1 MIVTNDL
8 AQTISAIASGKLC
21 AIPTETVYGLAA
33 NALDESAVA
42 RVFAAKERPAD
53 HPLIVHV
60 ATAADVT
67 EWITELPKWAVELT
81 KAVWPGPLTI
91 VGPRTALASDSVT
104 GSQDTVAVRV
114 PSHPIAHE
122 LLQQLRTQGIKGL
135 VAPSANRFGH
145 VSPTSAAHVLADLGK
160 YLSANGDL
168 ILDGGDCEVGVE
180 STIVLATG
188 SQPVILRPGAVT
200 VADIERITGV
210 KVSRELTGA
219 PRVSGA
225 LDSHYSPTAQVILIN
240 DVSKA
245 ELESNAGFLALADIP
260 TPAGLTRLGS
270 PATIADYAHELYSAL
285 RAGDDQYLATIYV
298 VSPVGEGL
306 AQAINDRLQ
315 RAAFWPVI
323 SSE

>member
-1 MIVTNDL
+1 MIITNEI
-8 AQTISAIASGKLC
+8 AQAVSAIVSGKLS

-60 ATAADVT
+60 ASESDVS
-67 EWITELPKWAVELT
+67 EWITELPQWAVELM
-81 KAVWPGPLTI
+81 KEVWPGPLTI
-91 VGPRTALASDSVT
+91 VGPRTELASNSVT
-104 GSQDTVAVRV
+104 GNQDTVAVRV

-122 LLQQLRTQGIKGL
+122 LLHQLKAQGVKGV

-145 VSPTSAAHVLADLGK
+145 VSPTSAAHVSADLGE
-160 YLSANGDL
+160 YLEANGDL
-168 ILDGGDCEVGVE
+168 ILDGGDCQVGVE

-200 VADIERITGV
+200 AADIKRITGV
-210 KVSRELTGA
+210 EVSEETKNA

-225 LDSHYSPTAQVILIN
+225 LDSHYSPTAQVILIT

-245 ELESNAGFLALADIP
+245 EFSSNAGFLALAEIP
-260 TPAGLTRLGS
+260 TPAGLVRLAA
-270 PATIADYAHELYSAL
+270 PATIEDYAHELYGSL
-285 RAGDDQYLATIYV
+285 RAGDDMKLTTIYV
-298 VSPVGEGL
+298 VTPIGDGL

-315 RAAFWPVI
+315 RAAF
-323 SSE
+323 

>member
-1 MIVTNDL
+1 MINTNDI
-8 AQTISAIASGKLC
+8 AQAVSAIVSGKLC

-67 EWITELPKWAVELT
+67 EWISELPHWAVELT
-81 KAVWPGPLTI
+81 KAVWPGPLTL
-91 VGPRTALASDSVT
+91 VGPRTSLASDSVT
-104 GSQDTVAVRV
+104 GGQDTVAVRV

-122 LLQQLRTQGIKGL
+122 LLQQLKTQGIKGL

-145 VSPTSAAHVLADLGK
+145 VSPTSAAHVSADLGE

-188 SQPVILRPGAVT
+188 SQPVILRPGAIT
-200 VADIERITGV
+200 AADVERITGI
-210 KVSRELTGA
+210 KVSSESTGA

-225 LDSHYSPTAQVILIN
+225 LDSHYSPTAQVILIT
-240 DVSKA
+240 DVSKT
-245 ELESNAGFLALADIP
+245 ELESNNGFLALADIP
-260 TPAGLTRLGS
+260 TPAGLIRLGS
-270 PATIADYAHELYSAL
+270 PTTIEDYAHELYSAL
-285 RAGDDQYLATIYV
+285 RAGDDQELETIYV
-298 VSPVGEGL
+298 VPPMGEGL

-315 RAAFWPVI
+315 RAAF
-323 SSE
+323 